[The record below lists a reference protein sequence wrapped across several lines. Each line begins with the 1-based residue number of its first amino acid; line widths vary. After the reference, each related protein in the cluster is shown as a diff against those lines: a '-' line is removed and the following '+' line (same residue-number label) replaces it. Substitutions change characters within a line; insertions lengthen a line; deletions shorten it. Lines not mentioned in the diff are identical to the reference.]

1 MDRRDIV
8 VVASSR
14 GGLPVLRTLVA
25 GIAADFPVPICI
37 VQHIGRHRTILP
49 ELLSRWSALDARE
62 ARHGQPPQAGRIY
75 VAPPD
80 RHMIVRGGNL
90 WLLDTAAENFTRPAA
105 DPLFR
110 SAAREYGPGA
120 IGVVLSGDLDD
131 GAAGLAAIRARGGY
145 GIVQDP
151 DECEAPSMPRSALA
165 AAGADMVARA
175 GELPQAIHAAVYG
188 ERVKERRKMAD
199 LRDLDHL
206 DHESR
211 IAEEGL
217 VEPGRLDEIGTRSA
231 LTCPTCHGVLWRM
244 RDDRP
249 LRYRCHTGHAF
260 SALSLDDAEAQK
272 AEDAIWGAIR
282 AVHERMIFARE
293 RQEWARRIGNAE
305 DVAIEQIR
313 IDENQRL
320 ADVLRDAVGA
330 SLGGG
335 EPD

>member
-1 MDRRDIV
+1 
-8 VVASSR
+8 
-14 GGLPVLRTLVA
+14 LVA

-49 ELLSRWSALDARE
+49 ELLSRWGRLDASE
-62 ARHGQPPQAGRIY
+62 ALHGESPEAGRIY

-80 RHMIVRGGNL
+80 RHMIVRGGDL
-90 WLLDTAAENFTRPAA
+90 WLLDTAAENFARPAA

-110 SAAREYGPGA
+110 SAAREYSAGA

-165 AAGADMVARA
+165 AAGADAVATA
-175 GELPQAIHAAVYG
+175 EELPRTLHAAVYG
-188 ERVKERRKMAD
+188 ARAKEQRKMAD
-199 LRDLDHL
+199 LRDLDH
-206 DHESR
+206 ESR
-211 IAEEGL
+211 IAEGGL
-217 VEPGRLDEIGTRSA
+217 VDPGLLDEIGTRSA
-231 LTCPTCHGVLWRM
+231 LTCPSCNGVLWRM

-293 RQEWARRIGNAE
+293 RQEWARRTGNAE
-305 DVAIEQIR
+305 DVAIEQAR

-320 ADVLRDAVGA
+320 ADVLRRAVGA
-330 SLGGG
+330 ALSTG
-335 EPD
+335 ELE